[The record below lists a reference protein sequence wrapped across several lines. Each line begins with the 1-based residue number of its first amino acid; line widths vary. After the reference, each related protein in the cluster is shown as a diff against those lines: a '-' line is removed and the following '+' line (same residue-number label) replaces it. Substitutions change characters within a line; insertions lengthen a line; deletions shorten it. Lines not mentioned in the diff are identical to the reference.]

1 MRLVLPRSTAW
12 PRPSGGAN
20 EPLEVERPREKGR
33 EAPMN
38 ATHHAPTSKPSLY
51 ERITSRIVTSLENGV
66 RPWVQPWT
74 SHHAAGPVSR
84 PLRHNGTPYAGINVL
99 ALWCA
104 AAERGFAAPYWMT
117 FLQATELGAHV
128 RKGETGSLVV
138 YARSITVDEDT
149 GDEDADTERQL
160 HFLKGYT
167 VFNVEQIEG
176 LPDHYQATRRAEP
189 VHSEARI
196 ARVERFMAAT
206 GATIRYGGAR
216 AYYAPA
222 ADFVQLP
229 PFEAFRDRE
238 AFYATLL
245 HEATHWTSHPSR
257 LARELGK
264 RFGDEAYAAEELVA
278 ELGASFLC
286 ADLGVTLEPRADHA
300 EYLAIWLK
308 VLRADNRAIF
318 TAASHAQ
325 RAAEYLHGL
334 VAASAAS

>member
-1 MRLVLPRSTAW
+1 
-12 PRPSGGAN
+12 
-20 EPLEVERPREKGR
+20 
-33 EAPMN
+33 MN

-51 ERITSRIVTSLENGV
+51 ERITSRIVTSLEKGV

-74 SHHAAGPVSR
+74 SPHAAGAVSR

-117 FLQATELGAHV
+117 FRQATELGAHV

-138 YARSITVDEDT
+138 YARSIMVDEDR
-149 GDEDADTERQL
+149 GDEDADAERQL

-176 LPDHYQATRRAEP
+176 LPDHYHATRRAEP

-216 AYYAPA
+216 ASYAPA
-222 ADFVQLP
+222 ADFVHL
-229 PFEAFRDRE
+229 DGRE
-238 AFYATLL
+238 
-245 HEATHWTSHPSR
+245 
-257 LARELGK
+257 
-264 RFGDEAYAAEELVA
+264 
-278 ELGASFLC
+278 
-286 ADLGVTLEPRADHA
+286 
-300 EYLAIWLK
+300 
-308 VLRADNRAIF
+308 
-318 TAASHAQ
+318 
-325 RAAEYLHGL
+325 RAALGL
-334 VAASAAS
+334 RGGRRPRGRPPAARSRRGRSRARATGHVRGFDYFGRHRSRAGNRRTRVGSRSSSTVRRRATAMEAARA